1 MPQLP
6 GKYCLSPVL
15 AAHHTVLMFTKKWS
29 VPLAA
34 AILDSEKAPGV
45 FIPAPSVKFNGIV
58 AQYCALSFELPEDER
73 CGVGGALFMLGI

>member
-15 AAHHTVLMFTKKWS
+15 AAHHMVLMFTKKWS

-34 AILDSEKAPGV
+34 AILDSEKAPGSLRNTV
-45 FIPAPSVKFNGIV
+45 RCLSSSRETSVV
-58 AQYCALSFELPEDER
+58 E
-73 CGVGGALFMLGI
+73 

>member
-15 AAHHTVLMFTKKWS
+15 AVHHTVLMLAKKWS

-34 AILDSEKAPGV
+34 AIIDSEKAPESSSRRLLSNSTV
-45 FIPAPSVKFNGIV
+45 PLRNSVRCLSSSRETSV
-58 AQYCALSFELPEDER
+58 AE
-73 CGVGGALFMLGI
+73 

>member
-34 AILDSEKAPGV
+34 AILDSEKAPGSLSRCLLSNS
-45 FIPAPSVKFNGIV
+45 SVSLRNTVRCLSSSRETSV
-58 AQYCALSFELPEDER
+58 AE
-73 CGVGGALFMLGI
+73 